1 MLHPGQNIR
10 PHLSQQMAM
19 KLVQRLYGL
28 KDITIVELNGYDDK
42 NYHVKICG
50 DKNES
55 HLWAHGFVLKVMN
68 SLDSQK
74 LSLTEAQTEIALYL
88 GAHGVN
94 CPQPV
99 KNLSG
104 NYYSLE
110 ELTENDTNGR
120 KHVVR
125 LLTYQPGK
133 LLKEV
138 PCTQQLM
145 FKVGKFVAQLDHVLK
160 GFHHPA
166 YDNNKSVWSL
176 ESVPLLRKFT
186 FAIQDADRNALV
198 STIIDAFETA
208 VVSVFDSMEKGLIH
222 GDFNEQNVV
231 VGADLAD
238 CSWDIAAVLDFG
250 DTQHSCYLFELAIC
264 ICYMMLLAADS
275 NPLDVGGYVIAGY
288 SMVRPL
294 PDVEFR
300 ILKICV
306 SARLCQSLVMG
317 AYSYLQDPG
326 NEYLLTTTQKG
337 WDVLQLIWNTPKNV
351 LMSKWKETVTSY
363 QEQLL

>member
-1 MLHPGQNIR
+1 MLHPGQSIR

-19 KLVQRLYGL
+19 RLVQRLYGL
-28 KDITIVELNGYDDK
+28 KDIAIVELNGYDDK

-50 DKNES
+50 DRNES
-55 HLWAHGFVLKVMN
+55 RLWAHGFVLKVMN

-74 LSLTEAQTEIALYL
+74 LPLIEAQTEIALYL
-88 GAHGVN
+88 DS
-94 CPQPV
+94 
-99 KNLSG
+99 SG
-104 NYYSLE
+104 Q
-110 ELTENDTNGR
+110 

-138 PCTQQLM
+138 PCTKQLM
-145 FKVGKFVAQLDHVLK
+145 LKVGKFVAEIDHMLK

-186 FAIQDADRNALV
+186 FSIQDAERNALV
-198 STIIDAFETA
+198 NTIIDAFETA
-208 VVSVFDSMEKGLIH
+208 VVSVFDAMEKGLIH

-231 VGADLAD
+231 VGANPSD

-275 NPLDVGGYVIAGY
+275 NPLDVGGHVIAGY
-288 SMVRPL
+288 SMVRTL
-294 PDVEFR
+294 PDVEFS

-306 SARLCQSLVMG
+306 SARLCQSLVLG

-326 NEYLLTTTQKG
+326 NEYLLTTSQKG
-337 WDVLQLIWNTPKNV
+337 WDVLQLIWNTPNND

-363 QEQLL
+363 QE